1 MATARNTPQRKIII
15 EEMRKVFTHP
25 TADEIF
31 QMVQARNPK
40 IGRATVY
47 RNLDHLEKEGEIL
60 RLQTKGGKARYDGHA
75 KPHCHLVCKECS
87 TVIDVFDIDFG
98 KLESKE
104 VRSSGFQIKTRN
116 LEIPG
121 ICKSCKNNS

>member
-1 MATARNTPQRKIII
+1 MATARNTIQRQTIL

-60 RLQTKGGKARYDGHA
+60 KLQTKTGKARYDGHA
-75 KPHCHLVCKECS
+75 KPHCHLVCKKCNC
-87 TVIDVFDIDFG
+87 VIDVFDISLSN
-98 KLESKE
+98 LESKE
-104 VRSSGFQIKTRN
+104 VRSSGFEIKASS

-121 ICKSCKNNS
+121 ICKSCRSKS